1 MAFDKDGLNVV
12 SASKSGKA
20 PKVFTYKTTDPLTT
34 VDGAGYFDN
43 GTSTNTGMRNVMSVG
58 DLVYVYGNSD
68 DTAEFGLMIINA
80 NASGVIDATN
90 ATTLGGT
97 DSD

>member
-12 SASKSGKA
+12 STSKSGKA
-20 PKVFTYKTTDPLTT
+20 PKVFTYKTADPLAT

-43 GTSTNTGMRNVMSVG
+43 GSSANTGMRNLMSVG
-58 DLVYVYGNSD
+58 DLVYVYGNAD
-68 DTAEFGLMIINA
+68 DTAEFGLMVINA
-80 NASGVIDATN
+80 NTAGVIDATN
-90 ATTLGGT
+90 AVVLGNT

>member
-20 PKVFTYKTTDPLTT
+20 PKVFTYKTADPLAT

-43 GTSTNTGMRNVMSVG
+43 GSSTNTGMRNVMSVG
-58 DLVYVYGNSD
+58 DLVYVYGNTD
-68 DTAEFGLMIINA
+68 DTAEFGLMVINA
-80 NASGVIDATN
+80 NTAGVIDATN
-90 ATTLGGT
+90 ATALGGT

>member
-20 PKVFTYKTTDPLTT
+20 PKVFTYKTSDPLAT

-43 GTSTNTGMRNVMSVG
+43 GSSTNTGMRNVMSVG
-58 DLVYVYGNSD
+58 DMVYVYGNAD
-68 DTAEFGLMIINA
+68 DTAEFGLMVINA

-90 ATTLGGT
+90 ATILGGT

>member
-20 PKVFTYKTTDPLTT
+20 PKVFTYKTEDPLAT

-43 GTSTNTGMRNVMSVG
+43 GSSTNTGMRNVMSVG
-58 DLVYVYGNSD
+58 DLVYVYGNTD
-68 DTAEFGLMIINA
+68 DTAEFGLMVINA
-80 NASGVIDATN
+80 NTAGVIDATN
-90 ATTLGGT
+90 AVVLGNT